1 MTRWTF
7 GVLQEISALNL
18 RIFISFVGHSFL
30 VVDSKTILVFFF
42 LLGFFV
48 GQFFTESL
56 PTLLLKRPLRM
67 CRLSNCSFHAK
78 ALYSWLLLALFLTI
92 SWNTPRSALCQGAP
106 AAKTEKEIQVD
117 ALIVG
122 IREHSKNTQWDLV
135 VADCTRVLE
144 IDPINTSA
152 LLLRGI
158 AHNSKKNF
166 DRAIEDFDS
175 VGRQTARD
183 SIAVANRADAF
194 SHRSFSYYQK
204 TDFLKAIDSAFFAI
218 LEKSDHAEAHSH
230 RAMAYMARQQFTKAI
245 QSADRAIGINDK
257 NAEAYSLRGLAYA
270 ATNNLPQAI
279 ADQNKAI
286 ALAPAL
292 AVAFQRRAEIHLAKN
307 DAALASADIDQAL
320 RLNPGSVEALC
331 DRAYLF
337 GMQSKRAEAMADL
350 DAAITIDPQ
359 CAKAHYIRGLAYM
372 SSEDFEK
379 AAACF
384 DETIRCQEKHALAYC
399 SRGYANHAQEKYEAA
414 LNDFTKAID
423 ADPKLVNAYQ
433 GRAKTCIKLKMRKEA
448 NADLALLKTFG
459 TQTPHAKDIP
469 QNTEP
474 PRFVFLSKEVDPA
487 RQTKA
492 LQSAKTI
499 DALVE
504 ANHQKYKV
512 AANPAT
518 SDEQFVR
525 RMYLDITGTI
535 PTFLQTQKFLHSTD
549 SHKRSQLID
558 QLLGSDGYASHF
570 FNYWADI
577 LRYTDS
583 LNGNVRG
590 EPYRQWI
597 KQSLAENK
605 PWNVLVHEL
614 LTAEGLV
621 WTNPATGYL
630 QRDASMPLDNMNNT
644 IRIFLG
650 TRIGCAQCHNHPFD
664 RWTQKEFYQ
673 MAAFTFGTHTQTGGA
688 DTRYWKANPN
698 ERLRDD
704 FAAIEQEEEDRRN
717 NTYRFDRLININMM
731 IVNDHV
737 DSKITLP
744 KDYAYSDAKPSDV
757 VEPKTIF
764 GEPVEMQE
772 GETPRKAFARWLVSK
787 ENPRFARTIAN
798 RLWKRT
804 FGVGLIE
811 PVDDMQDSSEIENPE
826 LMKFLESEMIRL
838 DFDMKEFLRILYNSQ
853 AYQRQACE
861 EDVQPGQPYHFP
873 GPMFRR
879 MTAEQVW
886 DSFLTLALP
895 VPYGYRELPSHIRT
909 DSVGIDLNNVTA
921 TEVLTAE
928 TESGQVDGGQGER
941 QKAYMY
947 KGLLLARAS
956 ELPSPVPANHFL
968 RVFGQSDR
976 ELISASSTTGSV
988 PQVLCMFNGPIT
1000 HMLLEQNST
1009 IYNNISRKHDIANG
1023 VKTLFLTIL
1032 SRLPESEELAL
1043 AQEEVKRNGAAGYG
1057 NVVWSLVNTREF
1069 LFIQ

>member
-1 MTRWTF
+1 
-7 GVLQEISALNL
+7 
-18 RIFISFVGHSFL
+18 
-30 VVDSKTILVFFF
+30 
-42 LLGFFV
+42 
-48 GQFFTESL
+48 
-56 PTLLLKRPLRM
+56 M
-67 CRLSNCSFHAK
+67 CRLSNFSFHAK

-122 IREHSKNTQWDLV
+122 IREHSKNAQWDLV

-158 AHNSKKNF
+158 AHNSKKDF

-204 TDFLKAIDSAFFAI
+204 TEFLKAIDSAFFAI

-423 ADPKLVNAYQ
+423 VDPMLVNAYQ

-492 LQSAKTI
+492 L
-499 DALVE
+499 
-504 ANHQKYKV
+504 H
-512 AANPAT
+512 
-518 SDEQFVR
+518 
-525 RMYLDITGTI
+525 
-535 PTFLQTQKFLHSTD
+535 
-549 SHKRSQLID
+549 
-558 QLLGSDGYASHF
+558 
-570 FNYWADI
+570 
-577 LRYTDS
+577 
-583 LNGNVRG
+583 
-590 EPYRQWI
+590 WI
-597 KQSLAENK
+597 
-605 PWNVLVHEL
+605 
-614 LTAEGLV
+614 
-621 WTNPATGYL
+621 
-630 QRDASMPLDNMNNT
+630 
-644 IRIFLG
+644 
-650 TRIGCAQCHNHPFD
+650 
-664 RWTQKEFYQ
+664 
-673 MAAFTFGTHTQTGGA
+673 
-688 DTRYWKANPN
+688 
-698 ERLRDD
+698 
-704 FAAIEQEEEDRRN
+704 
-717 NTYRFDRLININMM
+717 
-731 IVNDHV
+731 
-737 DSKITLP
+737 
-744 KDYAYSDAKPSDV
+744 
-757 VEPKTIF
+757 
-764 GEPVEMQE
+764 
-772 GETPRKAFARWLVSK
+772 
-787 ENPRFARTIAN
+787 
-798 RLWKRT
+798 
-804 FGVGLIE
+804 
-811 PVDDMQDSSEIENPE
+811 
-826 LMKFLESEMIRL
+826 
-838 DFDMKEFLRILYNSQ
+838 
-853 AYQRQACE
+853 
-861 EDVQPGQPYHFP
+861 
-873 GPMFRR
+873 
-879 MTAEQVW
+879 
-886 DSFLTLALP
+886 
-895 VPYGYRELPSHIRT
+895 
-909 DSVGIDLNNVTA
+909 
-921 TEVLTAE
+921 
-928 TESGQVDGGQGER
+928 
-941 QKAYMY
+941 
-947 KGLLLARAS
+947 RA
-956 ELPSPVPANHFL
+956 
-968 RVFGQSDR
+968 
-976 ELISASSTTGSV
+976 
-988 PQVLCMFNGPIT
+988 
-1000 HMLLEQNST
+1000 
-1009 IYNNISRKHDIANG
+1009 
-1023 VKTLFLTIL
+1023 
-1032 SRLPESEELAL
+1032 
-1043 AQEEVKRNGAAGYG
+1043 
-1057 NVVWSLVNTREF
+1057 
-1069 LFIQ
+1069 